1 MGFEFREL
9 NEEEVKDFR
18 QWARDNY
25 VPYSEINSV
34 WHPIVRD
41 ECEIINQNKIRL

>member
-1 MGFEFREL
+1 MELFREL
-9 NEEEVKDFR
+9 DEKETKEFR

-25 VPYSEINSV
+25 RAGQPANEC

-41 ECEIINQNKIRL
+41 EWFKLDKKAGIAV